1 MHIHAITI
9 AMHPALVLFSPIPAI
24 CVIAA
29 LHYLLIQC
37 LRSEFWGALSR
48 WLLFQNQP
56 QLDWHQLWQVCI
68 CAFSQIW
75 PFCGLSWRVLAFCLK
90 CPVCLYHKQL
100 PLHVLP
106 KFPFLY
112 FNTDTYY
119 CVLSGHEVLC
129 PFHLLV
135 KACSL
140 YFIFACAKLF

>member
-1 MHIHAITI
+1 MPLQLQCILHCTPLS
-9 AMHPALVLFSPIPAI
+9 HPSNLCNSCSALFIDPVPQVSF
-24 CVIAA
+24 
-29 LHYLLIQC
+29 
-37 LRSEFWGALSR
+37 GGLS
-48 WLLFQNQP
+48 LDGSSSKDQP